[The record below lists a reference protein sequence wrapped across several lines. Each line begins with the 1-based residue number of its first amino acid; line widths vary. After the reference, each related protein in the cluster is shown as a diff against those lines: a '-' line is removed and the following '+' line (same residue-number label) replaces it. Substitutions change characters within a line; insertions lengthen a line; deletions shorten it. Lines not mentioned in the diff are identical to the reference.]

1 MQFIRYSVP
10 LLLLLLPFAAQA
22 TDFSPATA
30 RRLNAAEFNKDT
42 KGMHVL
48 PPPAFFEQQ
57 LKNMCQLLEHEG
69 LSFYMC
75 HHLVE
80 KQQYVLPILQH
91 HQDSEAT
98 EDVFMLELMPQ
109 KLYLHEDK
117 PVALTSKTEA
127 DKELRVLVPNSSIS
141 AERLKEKAAELL
153 KIS

>member
-1 MQFIRYSVP
+1 MQFIRYSVA
-10 LLLLLLPFAAQA
+10 LLLIPFVAQA
-22 TDFSPATA
+22 TDFSPERA
-30 RRLNAAEFNKDT
+30 RRLNAAEFNKDM

-80 KQQYVLPILQH
+80 KQQYVLPILKH
-91 HQDSEAT
+91 HEDSEAT
-98 EDVFMLELMPQ
+98 EHVFMLELMPQ

-117 PVALTSKTEA
+117 PVAVTSKAEA
-127 DKELRVLVPNSSIS
+127 EGELRVLVPNSSIS
-141 AERLKEKAAELL
+141 ADRLKEKATELL
-153 KIS
+153 KLS

>member
-1 MQFIRYSVP
+1 MRFICYS

-22 TDFSPATA
+22 TDFSPERA
-30 RRLNAAEFNKDT
+30 RRLNAAEFNKDM

-57 LKNMCQLLEHEG
+57 LKNMCQFLEHEG

-80 KQQYVLPILQH
+80 KQKYVLPILKH
-91 HQDSEAT
+91 HEDSEAT
-98 EDVFMLELMPQ
+98 EHVFMLELMPQ

-117 PVALTSKTEA
+117 PVAVTSKAEA
-127 DKELRVLVPNSSIS
+127 EGELRVLVPNSSIS
-141 AERLKEKAAELL
+141 ADRLKEKATELL
-153 KIS
+153 KLS